1 MSVSTQEEYSTLF
14 SSSALSGK
22 RVLIF
27 GGTGGI
33 GYACA
38 RAFLAAGV
46 EKLMIIGRNRD
57 RAEKAAVALKSEF
70 EPAEVKFTTA
80 DAATAEGATQGVQ
93 ACVEGFG
100 GVDVLLST
108 AGGDPMPALFHT
120 LPIESLSEIV
130 NSSMMSAILPAR
142 AVLDTMM
149 AQGSGVILTVASD
162 AGKVATPGETAIGA
176 AMAGIIMFT
185 RGLANEAKRS
195 NIRVNCLSP
204 SIVRSTALYDNLM
217 ADAFASKLF
226 SKAEKMASLGVVE
239 PKDIATMAVYL
250 ASPAAAKI
258 SGQVISINGGI
269 SMA

>member
-1 MSVSTQEEYSTLF
+1 MSVSTQEENSTLF
-14 SSSALSGK
+14 PSAALKGK
-22 RVLIF
+22 RALIF

-33 GYACA
+33 GYACG

-46 EKLMIIGRNRD
+46 QQLMIIGRNAE
-57 RAEKAAVALKSEF
+57 RAEKAAAALNSEF
-70 EPAEVKFTTA
+70 DSCDVRFTA
-80 DAATAEGATQGVQ
+80 SDAATSEGATRGVQ
-93 ACVEGFG
+93 ACVDAFG
-100 GVDVLLST
+100 GVDILLSS
-108 AGGDPMPALFHT
+108 AGGDPMPGLFHT
-120 LPIESLSEIV
+120 LPIESLPDIV
-130 NSSMMSAILPAR
+130 GSSMMPAILPAR

-149 AQGSGVILTVASD
+149 AQGKGVILTVASD

-185 RGLANEAKRS
+185 RSLANEAKRS

-239 PKDIATMAVYL
+239 PEDIAAMAVYL

-258 SGQVISINGGI
+258 SGQVVSINGGI